1 MGFAASLLDTYIY
14 IYIYVAREDEI
25 ALKTALLPRLRYRG
39 EKKKT
44 ITFYCE

>member
-1 MGFAASLLDTYIY
+1 MGFAASLLDTY

-39 EKKKT
+39 KKKKNDHLLL
-44 ITFYCE
+44 